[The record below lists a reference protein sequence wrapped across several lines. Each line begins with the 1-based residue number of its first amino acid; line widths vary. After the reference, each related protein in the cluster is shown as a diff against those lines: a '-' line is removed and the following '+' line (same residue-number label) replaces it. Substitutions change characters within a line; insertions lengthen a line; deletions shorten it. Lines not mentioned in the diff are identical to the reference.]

1 MGKIIDIMINMT
13 QITSPLIECYLIIGT
28 TILLFILNNIN
39 IKNNKLK
46 LFRRILFIILY
57 SFAILFTPL
66 IFVAILGFLLTSD
79 FFDIISEILFYFYFI
94 NCIILFL
101 NPIFKLVNVFWLKSK
116 KFEKIIKLCLVS
128 FYGFLIIINIIFINI
143 IIMEYKNFLR

>member
-57 SFAILFTPL
+57 SFTILFTPL
-66 IFVAILGFLLTSD
+66 IFVVILGFLLTSD
-79 FFDIISEILFYFYFI
+79 FSESISKILFYFYFI
-94 NCIILFL
+94 NCIILF
-101 NPIFKLVNVFWLKSK
+101 F
-116 KFEKIIKLCLVS
+116 
-128 FYGFLIIINIIFINI
+128 
-143 IIMEYKNFLR
+143 

>member
-1 MGKIIDIMINMT
+1 MISMT
-13 QITSPLIECYLIIGT
+13 QIMSPSIECHLIIGI

-57 SFAILFTPL
+57 CFTILFTPL

-79 FFDIISEILFYFYFI
+79 FSESISKILFYFYFI

-101 NPIFKLVNVFWLKSK
+101 NPIFKLTNILWLKSK
-116 KFEKIIKLCLVS
+116 KFEKIIKLCLIS
-128 FYGFLIIINIIFINI
+128 FYSLLIIINIIFINTL
-143 IIMEYKNFLR
+143 IMEYKNF

>member
-1 MGKIIDIMINMT
+1 MYCFT
-13 QITSPLIECYLIIGT
+13 
-28 TILLFILNNIN
+28 
-39 IKNNKLK
+39 
-46 LFRRILFIILY
+46 
-57 SFAILFTPL
+57 ILFTPL

-79 FFDIISEILFYFYFI
+79 FSESISKILFYFYFI

-101 NPIFKLVNVFWLKSK
+101 NPIFKLINVFWLKSK

-128 FYGFLIIINIIFINI
+128 FYGFLIIVNIIFINI